1 VKYSNSKRTFQ
12 AVFVAA
18 VMLTASA
25 WAADNSSPATK
36 GSMELD
42 RPAKVAGTILPAGK
56 YRVEW
61 TGTGDPVEVKI
72 LRGKNVVATSP
83 AQIIKVDATPYGHTS
98 SSASAD
104 GTRSLTQISFSKQK
118 FALRLGNTLT
128 ETERAAQ

>member
-1 VKYSNSKRTFQ
+1 VKYYNSKCTF
-12 AVFVAA
+12 AILVAA

-25 WAADNSSPATK
+25 WAADNSSAASK

-42 RPAKVAGTILPAGK
+42 RPAKVAGTVLPAGK

-61 TGTGDPVEVKI
+61 TGTGDQVEVKI

-83 AQIIKVDATPYGHTS
+83 AQMVKVDVTSYDHTS

-104 GTRSLTQISFSKQK
+104 GTRALTQISFGKQK
-118 FALRLGNTLT
+118 FALRLGNTPA
-128 ETERAAQ
+128 ETQRAAQ